1 MRVSQQ
7 PVKRCFAVL
16 LFAVTAAAVQTAA
29 PCQVEWSG
37 KPFDGALAQAAAEKG
52 FVMVDFFTT
61 WCVPCK
67 MLDATA
73 WKDPSI
79 TGLLKEHHVV
89 ALKLDAEKEGK
100 DLAARYKVR
109 GYPTVVLLNA
119 TGGEVSR
126 FMGVRPVEAIRA
138 QFGQALKDPRTLDDL
153 RKAAQDDPAN
163 LQASYDLAQRLEQS
177 GSPVEK
183 TEALG
188 LLATIIQKDRD
199 NARGLGAKALMS
211 RTSRVLATTLRPDLM
226 MDRMYF
232 AAAAKTKG
240 PYPDIFQG
248 AEDPELMQL
257 REKTGQAF
265 NAYLKRLEDD
275 CAVQL
280 LAAADLLGTMKDVQ
294 PALTWQDLSSVQSV
308 MSEGQTYPNRR
319 LAEAFHL
326 FAARACS
333 DATALNECAWYF
345 YLSQTHLDLAE
356 SLIRRCLAM
365 GPNPNAEDTLAHVLF
380 TTGRGEEAFKIERK
394 LIANAKAAGD
404 EASAK
409 IFQDALASWEKGV
422 ADQTLPSGA

>member
-1 MRVSQQ
+1 MS
-7 PVKRCFAVL
+7 KRGFTVL
-16 LFAVTAAAVQTAA
+16 LIAAAAVAAQLSA
-29 PCQVEWSG
+29 PCQVTWSG
-37 KPFDGALAQAAAEKG
+37 KPFNDALGQAAGDKG

-79 TGLLKEHHVV
+79 STFLAEHHVV

-100 DLAARYKVR
+100 DLAARYKIR
-109 GYPTVVLLNA
+109 GYPTVILLNA
-119 TGGEVSR
+119 KGEELSR
-126 FMGVRPVEAIRA
+126 FMGVREAAVILA
-138 QFGQALKDPRTLDDL
+138 QFGTSLKDPRTLEDL

-211 RTSRVLATTLRPDLM
+211 RASRVLATTLRLDLM
-226 MDRMYF
+226 MDRTYF
-232 AAAAKTKG
+232 AAAAKG

-248 AEDPELMQL
+248 AEDPELVQL
-257 REKTGQAF
+257 REKTSQAF
-265 NAYLKRLEDD
+265 NAYLHRLEDD
-275 CAVQL
+275 CAGQL
-280 LAAADLLGTMKDVQ
+280 LAAADLLGTMKGVQ
-294 PALTWQDLSSVQSV
+294 PALTWRDLSTVQGV

-326 FAARACS
+326 FAARACN

-345 YLSQTHLDLAE
+345 YISQTHLVLAE

-365 GPNPNAEDTLAHVLF
+365 GPNPNAEDTLAHILF
-380 TTGRGEEAFKIERK
+380 TTGRGEEAFKIERG
-394 LIANAKAAGD
+394 LIADAKASGD

-409 IFQDALASWEKGV
+409 TFQDALASWEKGL
-422 ADQTLPSGA
+422 ADQTLPSGG